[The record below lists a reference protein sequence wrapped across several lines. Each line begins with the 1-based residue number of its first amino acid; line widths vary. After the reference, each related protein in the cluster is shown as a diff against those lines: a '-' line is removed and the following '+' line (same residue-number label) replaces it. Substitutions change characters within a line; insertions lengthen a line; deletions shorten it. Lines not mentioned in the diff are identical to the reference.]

1 MSQISHPLQAMS
13 NVLIK
18 PNPVFSTLANIN
30 NWSWFPFFLINGLTM
45 LSVYVYFSYVDFSWY
60 VDFLIEQSM
69 SDVSPAEQDI
79 FRDSMTKTAVT
90 GFQIFAIPLGAALVN
105 AILAIYVHSMT
116 KNDDSHT
123 RGFSDWFGALWWTQM
138 PSIIGSV
145 VAILAI
151 LLFADPQLSPNV
163 LAPLS
168 LVNLLGLQIGSE
180 WYTLLSSV
188 RIEALWSIYL
198 LTVCITQWTDFDT
211 KKSLIIAVAP
221 YVLIFGVWSLYLIF

>member
-1 MSQISHPLQAMS
+1 
-13 NVLIK
+13 
-18 PNPVFSTLANIN
+18 
-30 NWSWFPFFLINGLTM
+30 M

-123 RGFSDWFGALWWTQM
+123 QGFSDWFGALWWTQM

>member
-1 MSQISHPLQAMS
+1 MSQISNPMQAMS
-13 NVLIK
+13 KVLVK

-79 FRDSMTKTAVT
+79 FRDSMTKTTLT
-90 GFQIFAIPLGAALVN
+90 GFQIFAIPFGAALVN
-105 AILAIYVHSMT
+105 AILALYVHSMT

-123 RGFSDWFGALWWTQM
+123 QGFSDWFGALWWTQM

-145 VAILAI
+145 IAILVI
-151 LLFADPQLSPNV
+151 VLFADPQLSPNV

-168 LVNLLGLQIGSE
+168 LVNLFGLQIGSD

-188 RIEALWSIYL
+188 RLEVLWSIYL
-198 LTVCITQWTDFDT
+198 LAVCISQWTSFDT
-211 KKSLIIAVAP
+211 RKSFIIAIAPYLII
-221 YVLIFGVWSLYLIF
+221 FGLWSLYLIF